1 MAATKREPT
10 RKIPLTENEITFL
23 RQAAEE
29 ITIKGRTSRLVAD
42 LLDKL
47 EPMTPAD

>member
-1 MAATKREPT
+1 MAAKKEPT
-10 RKIPLTENEITFL
+10 RKIPLTEDEITFL
-23 RQAAEE
+23 RQATEE

-47 EPMTPAD
+47 EPFTPAD